1 MTGYDQAKNKISCN
15 ENQMLLNQD
24 GFNCNNLHNTMGS
37 TVLRS
42 NYRSLCDVIC
52 QGLWLEIFGACLE
65 NVRITIILSTL
76 SIIILREK
84 KIDHTT
90 VKACVT

>member
-1 MTGYDQAKNKISCN
+1 MAGYDQAKNKISCN

-24 GFNCNNLHNTMGS
+24 GFNCNNLHNTMGA

-52 QGLWLEIFGACLE
+52 QGL
-65 NVRITIILSTL
+65 
-76 SIIILREK
+76 
-84 KIDHTT
+84 
-90 VKACVT
+90 